1 MHMRIRKTISVFAA
15 FASLSLVPVN
25 AQKTP
30 VVPSDDKGWTSYS
43 SFTETHDSSLGW
55 ATILNSNIGYD
66 FSKYFS
72 ADIGVPIYLVQPNT
86 AASTTNGITP
96 TSTSYNSLGDVYV
109 GMNYRV
115 GGPVGYSGTILG
127 TAPTGS
133 TTHGIST
140 GRATVDWNNHFEH
153 EVWQLTPFIEAG
165 LGNSNTA
172 LNLSHGNGNSHAI
185 GLLSYASLGAM
196 SHFQFGTDIDLRK
209 GFSVNVSGYD
219 MSPLGNQKVYSRL
232 FKKGQGSA
240 VAVGK
245 GNGKGV
251 FTQNAVTS
259 GMSGIAIDRGFTS
272 GLDFA
277 PNKRIEVGLEF
288 TRSMTNTVSTIA
300 FSIGYRVGHVVAK
313 APTK

>member
-1 MHMRIRKTISVFAA
+1 MHRRAIVVFAA
-15 FASLSLVPVN
+15 FASLLPVSAN
-25 AQKTP
+25 AQKAT
-30 VVPSDDKGWTSYS
+30 VAISDDKGWTSYAS
-43 SFTETHDSSLGW
+43 LVETRDSSIGW

-66 FSKYFS
+66 FNKHFS
-72 ADIGVPIYLVQPNT
+72 ADVGVPVYLVQPNT
-86 AASTTNGITP
+86 SVSATNVTTG
-96 TSTSYNSLGDVYV
+96 TSTSYNSLGDVYA
-109 GMNYRV
+109 GMNYRA
-115 GGPVGYSGTILG
+115 GGALGYSGTIFG
-127 TAPTGS
+127 AAPTGS
-133 TTHGIST
+133 TAHGIST

-153 EVWQLTPFIEAG
+153 EVGHLTPFLEAG

-172 LNLSHGNGNSHAI
+172 LNLSHGNGNPHAI
-185 GLLSYASLGAM
+185 GLLSYATLGVM
-196 SHFQFGTDIDLRK
+196 SHFQGGTDIDLGK
-209 GFSVNVSGYD
+209 GFSVSVSGYD

-259 GMSGIAIDRGFTS
+259 GTSGIAIDRGFTS

-277 PNKRIEVGLEF
+277 PSKRIEVGLEF
-288 TRSMTNTVSTIA
+288 TRSMTNAVNTVA